1 MRDSMKNI
9 RLIWIAVLL
18 ISACSTAEATAP
30 ESTSAPLEEKPLA
43 TVTPVCISSVPTEGD
58 IERALSFVED
68 VFAADAWER
77 SHVVSDGRV
86 SVAWQ
91 NIPQDAVV
99 YLEALIF
106 PCSYEE
112 PDLDRYF
119 NDQTWDAIFSN
130 YESYELIDECETGDG
145 LRLYQFEAA
154 GQEFD
159 YDVQYWV
166 MNDTDTRVMALML
179 IFPFGSESILDDYS
193 SRLFPELANC
203 S

>member
-18 ISACSTAEATAP
+18 ISACNTAEATAP
-30 ESTSAPLEEKPLA
+30 ESTSAPLEERPLA

-91 NIPQDAVV
+91 NSPQNAVV

-106 PCSYEE
+106 PCRYEE

-179 IFPFGSESILDDYS
+179 IFPFGSELLLDDYS